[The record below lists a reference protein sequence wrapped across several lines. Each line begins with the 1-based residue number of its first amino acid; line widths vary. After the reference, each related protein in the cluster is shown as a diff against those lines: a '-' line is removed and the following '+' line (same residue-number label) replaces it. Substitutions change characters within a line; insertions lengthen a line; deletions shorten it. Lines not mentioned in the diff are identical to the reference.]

1 MGFIESLLISFAIG
15 WINSYLY
22 RKYLRKRNKDW
33 IVFLAVIYLTII
45 WAIEISIYFDIIDI
59 QFLNLLPWIELPSE
73 SQGKYFLWNSFL
85 VFGIDLKISYQT
97 GMEVISAFLFASYL
111 FWYYL
116 GSKIG
121 KILHGYYPY
130 QGGYCMIFRPIK
142 KYIKD
147 REKRVKQL
155 ETEVK
160 P

>member
-1 MGFIESLLISFAIG
+1 MGFIESLLLSFVIG

-33 IVFLAVIYLTII
+33 IVFFAVIYLTII
-45 WAIEISIYFDIIDI
+45 WTIEISIYFDIIDI
-59 QFLNLLPWIELPSE
+59 QFLNLLPWVDLPSE
-73 SQGKYFLWNSFL
+73 NQGKYFLWNSFL
-85 VFGIDLKISYQT
+85 IFGIDLKISHQP
-97 GMEVISAFLFASYL
+97 GMGIISAFLFASYL

-121 KILHGYYPY
+121 KIFHGYYPY
-130 QGGYCMIFRPIK
+130 QGGYYMIFRPVK

-147 REKRVKQL
+147 QKKRVKQL
-155 ETEVK
+155 ETELK